1 LGGIVKLI
9 KLLFIG
15 IFLLGSQY
23 AKSQASLITLA
34 NSMTDQQIWEA
45 LLSVNALGETKFG
58 KCRISNAQNC
68 SACACSYYFNGNRL
82 GSLNM
87 KGWGKNPSSGDG
99 TGCMAWKNST
109 VPACWPSSTGIV
121 CNSGLSLQTYAK
133 NLLMNAL
140 SQSPADVCGL
150 PTPINNTGGVS
161 VIESSN
167 FLFVNPSESC
177 ANGKVLCG
185 TIKLGSE
192 VAGLQQFTRLP
203 ESFCNAAYGSAMKSS
218 SNSAKMITCA
228 QYNQN
233 TLANSVIQEAA
244 SMVGQMNTGYDI
256 FAMAGITEMLEY
268 TDAQLTAMPV
278 DKVALYYVVVG
289 KNSNKLPNAL
299 KPRVDSSKFN
309 DPRPAGANWIIQAD
323 IDAAEAQLANIS
335 QGTVSAKTLSL
346 TDVVNQ
352 LKVQKNIS
360 AGQ

>member
-1 LGGIVKLI
+1 M
-9 KLLFIG
+9 F
-15 IFLLGSQY
+15 
-23 AKSQASLITLA
+23 SLITSSLYSQAQSSLVNIA
-34 NSMTDQQIWEA
+34 NSMSDQEVWNE
-45 LLSVNALGETKFG
+45 LLNINALGETKFG

-68 SACACSYYFNGNRL
+68 ASCACSYYFVGNRL
-82 GSLNM
+82 GALNM

-109 VPACWPSSTGIV
+109 VPACWPSDPNHPITCSTTF
-121 CNSGLSLQTYAK
+121 SLQKYAK
-133 NLLMNAL
+133 SLLLNAL
-140 SQSPADVCGL
+140 TATPSDVCGL

-161 VIESSN
+161 IIDSSN

-185 TIKLGSE
+185 TVNLGSE
-192 VAGLQQFTRLP
+192 VSGLKQFTRLP
-203 ESFCNAAYGSAMKSS
+203 SAFCNAAYGSAMKSS

-335 QGTVSAKTLSL
+335 QGTVSAKSLSL
-346 TDVVNQ
+346 EDVVNQ
-352 LKVQKNIS
+352 LKVQQNIS
-360 AGQ
+360 SGQ